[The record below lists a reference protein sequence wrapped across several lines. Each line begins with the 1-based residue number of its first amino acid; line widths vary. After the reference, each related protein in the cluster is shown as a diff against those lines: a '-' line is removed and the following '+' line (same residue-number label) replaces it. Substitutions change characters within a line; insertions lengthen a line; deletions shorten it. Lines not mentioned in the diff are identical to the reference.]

1 MKKILITGAAG
12 FIAPH
17 IIEESLKRNWEVVAV
32 DLKEVAENLKY
43 KDVKYL
49 KKDVRNLDK
58 DDLKAVDFIAH
69 LAFITNIPNSIKY
82 PIETTYDNID
92 MSAILLKKAEEAN
105 VKKVIFSSTASLY
118 GNNPIPWVE
127 GMQADPIEP
136 YSWQKL
142 SCEYL
147 FKMWHERYGLKT
159 STVRL
164 YQVYGE
170 NQRADT
176 ALAKFIKSKKE
187 NIPITLTETTAQST
201 FRTGRRDFI
210 YVKDVAK
217 AFLETMLSDKTG
229 KGEIINIGTGIM
241 TTMEK
246 IAQTIGGEVKFIPK
260 RNFEV
265 EAHQADM
272 SLCYKLINW
281 KHEVEVIEWLENFCK
296 NN

>member
-1 MKKILITGAAG
+1 MKKILITGSAG

-17 IIEESLKRNWEVVAV
+17 IIEESLKRKWKVVAV
-32 DLKEVAENLKY
+32 DLKEIPEKIKY
-43 KDVKYL
+43 KNVEYL
-49 KKDVRNLDK
+49 TKDVRDLSSK
-58 DDLKAVDFIAH
+58 DLNSVDFIAH
-69 LAFITNIPNSIKY
+69 LAFVTNIPNSIQH
-82 PIETTYDNID
+82 PVETTYDNID
-92 MSAILLKKAEEAN
+92 MSTILLKKAQDAN

-147 FKMWHERYGLKT
+147 FKMWYERYGLNT

-187 NIPITLTETTAQST
+187 NVPITLTETTAQST
-201 FRTGRRDFI
+201 FKTGRRDFI

-217 AFLETMLSDKTG
+217 AFLATMLSDKTG
-229 KGEIINIGTGIM
+229 RGEIINIGTGKM

-246 IAQTIGGEVKFIPK
+246 IAETIGGEVKFIPK

-272 SLCYKLINW
+272 TLCYKLIKW
-281 KHEVEVIEWLENFCK
+281 KHEVEVIPWLSNFCK

>member
-1 MKKILITGAAG
+1 MTKILITGGAG

-17 IIEESLKRNWEVVAV
+17 IIEASINKGWEVVAV
-32 DLKEVAENLKY
+32 DLKEVPENLKF
-43 KDVKYL
+43 KEAKYL
-49 KKDVRNLDK
+49 VKDVRDLDK
-58 DDLKAVDFIAH
+58 TDLDSVDYIAH
-69 LAFITNIPNSIKY
+69 LAFITNIPNSIKF
-82 PIETTYDNID
+82 PIETTYDNIN
-92 MSAILLKKAEEAN
+92 MSAILLKKAEASN

-170 NQRADT
+170 NQRSDT

-210 YVKDVAK
+210 C
-217 AFLETMLSDKTG
+217 
-229 KGEIINIGTGIM
+229 
-241 TTMEK
+241 
-246 IAQTIGGEVKFIPK
+246 K
-260 RNFEV
+260 RCSKSF
-265 EAHQADM
+265 
-272 SLCYKLINW
+272 
-281 KHEVEVIEWLENFCK
+281 WLR
-296 NN
+296 

>member
-17 IIEESLKRNWEVVAV
+17 IIEESLKRNWEVIAV
-32 DLKEVAENLKY
+32 DLKEVPEHLKY

-49 KKDVRNLDK
+49 IKDVRNLDK

-92 MSAILLKKAEEAN
+92 MSAILLKKAEETN

-170 NQRADT
+170 NQRSDT

-187 NIPITLTETTAQST
+187 NIPITLTETTAQSS

-260 RNFEV
+260 RSFEV

>member
-1 MKKILITGAAG
+1 MTKILITGGAG

-17 IIEESLKRNWEVVAV
+17 IIEESINKGWEVVAV
-32 DLKEVAENLKY
+32 DLKEVPENLKF
-43 KDVKYL
+43 KEAKYL
-49 KKDVRNLDK
+49 IKDVRDLDK
-58 DDLKAVDFIAH
+58 TDLDNVDYIAH
-69 LAFITNIPNSIKY
+69 LAFITNIPNSIKF
-82 PIETTYDNID
+82 PIETTYDNIN
-92 MSAILLKKAEEAN
+92 MSAILLKKAEASK

-127 GMQADPIEP
+127 GMPADPIEP

-147 FKMWHERYGLKT
+147 FKMWYERYGLNT

-170 NQRADT
+170 NQREDT

-217 AFLETMLSDKTG
+217 AFLATMISEKTG
-229 KGEIINIGTGIM
+229 RGEIINIGTGIM

-246 IAQTIGGEVKFIPK
+246 IASTIGGEVKFIPK
-260 RNFEV
+260 RSFEV

-272 SLCYKLINW
+272 TQCYKLIDW
-281 KHEVEVIEWLENFCK
+281 KHEVEIIKWLTQFCK

>member
-296 NN
+296 SN

>member
-1 MKKILITGAAG
+1 MTKILITGGAG

-17 IIEESLKRNWEVVAV
+17 IIEESINKEWEVVAV
-32 DLKEVAENLKY
+32 DLKEVPENLKF
-43 KDVKYL
+43 KKVNYL
-49 KKDVRNLDK
+49 VKDVRDLDTANLNN
-58 DDLKAVDFIAH
+58 VDYIAH
-69 LAFITNIPNSIKY
+69 LAFITNIPNSIKF
-82 PIETTYDNID
+82 PIETTYDNIN
-92 MSAILLKKAEEAN
+92 MSAILLKKAEASK

-147 FKMWHERYGLKT
+147 FKMWYERYGLNT

-170 NQRADT
+170 NQRSDT

-217 AFLETMLSDKTG
+217 AFLATMISEKTG

-246 IAQTIGGEVKFIPK
+246 IASTIGGEVKFIPK
-260 RNFEV
+260 RSFEV

-272 SLCYKLINW
+272 TQCCLLYTSPSPRD
-281 KHEVEVIEWLENFCK
+281 
-296 NN
+296 